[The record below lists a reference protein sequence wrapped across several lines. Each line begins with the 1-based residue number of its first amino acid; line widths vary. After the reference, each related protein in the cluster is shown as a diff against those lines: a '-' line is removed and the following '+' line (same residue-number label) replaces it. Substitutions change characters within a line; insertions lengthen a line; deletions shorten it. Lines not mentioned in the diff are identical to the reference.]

1 VTALTCE
8 NARVPTYVALLR
20 GINVGGHQKIRMAD
34 LRTLMERLGHVS
46 VETYLQSGN
55 AVFRSSRKSDAA
67 LASAMEEAIAAELG
81 LTVSVLVRTGAELAR
96 VVDGT
101 PYGDRGADMKQL
113 HVAFLSAAPTAAAVK
128 KLDAAQF
135 APDELEV
142 AGREV
147 YLHYPDGLGRS
158 KLTNAVLERRL
169 GVAATMRNWRT
180 VTTLAELAA
189 GG

>member
-1 VTALTCE
+1 MTALTCE

-34 LRTLMERLGHVS
+34 LRVLMEGLGHES

-55 AVFRSSRKSDAA
+55 AVFRSPRKTDAA
-67 LASAMEEAIAAELG
+67 LASGMEEAIAVELG
-81 LTVSVLVRTGAELAR
+81 LTVSVLVRTGAELDR
-96 VVDGT
+96 VVHGT

-128 KLDAAQF
+128 KLAAAQF

-147 YLHYPDGLGRS
+147 YLHYPDGPGRS

-180 VTTLAELAA
+180 VTTLAELVA

>member
-1 VTALTCE
+1 MRA
-8 NARVPTYVALLR
+8 
-20 GINVGGHQKIRMAD
+20 
-34 LRTLMERLGHVS
+34 
-46 VETYLQSGN
+46 
-55 AVFRSSRKSDAA
+55 
-67 LASAMEEAIAAELG
+67 
-81 LTVSVLVRTGAELAR
+81 GA
-96 VVDGT
+96 G
-101 PYGDRGADMKQL
+101 
-113 HVAFLSAAPTAAAVK
+113 APTAAAVK

-180 VTTLAELAA
+180 VTTLADARRGRLAA
-189 GG
+189 GVLHSLERPRLGQPRRHHLGEREVEVGPVGAHPRCAPGARLVQEEAPDDVAVPLGSSTV

>member
-1 VTALTCE
+1 
-8 NARVPTYVALLR
+8 
-20 GINVGGHQKIRMAD
+20 MAD
-34 LRTLMERLGHVS
+34 LRTLMEGLGHES

-67 LASAMEEAIAAELG
+67 LASAMEKAIAAELG
-81 LTVSVLVRTGAELAR
+81 LTVSVLVRTGAELAARRRRHAVRGPRRRHEAAPRR
-96 VVDGT
+96 VPV
-101 PYGDRGADMKQL
+101 RGARPPRRSRSSTL
-113 HVAFLSAAPTAAAVK
+113 
-128 KLDAAQF
+128 AQF
-135 APDELEV
+135 APDEIEV

-180 VTTLAELAA
+180 VTTLAELTAN
-189 GG
+189 G

>member
-1 VTALTCE
+1 MIAITCD
-8 NARVPTYVALLR
+8 NARMPTYVALLR
-20 GINVGGHQKIRMAD
+20 GINVGGHQKIRMSD
-34 LRTLMERLGHVS
+34 LRTLMEGLGHEAVA
-46 VETYLQSGN
+46 TYLQSGN
-55 AVFRSSRKSDAA
+55 AVFRSPRKGDAG
-67 LASAMEEAIAAELG
+67 LASALEKAIAGELG
-81 LTVSVLVRTGAELAR
+81 LTVTVLVRSAAELAG

-101 PYGDRGADMKQL
+101 PYGDRGADAKQL

-147 YLHYPDGLGRS
+147 YLHYPNGYGRT

-169 GVAATMRNWRT
+169 GVAATTRNWRT
-180 VTTLAELAA
+180 VTALAELTTT
-189 GG
+189 G